1 MLESGDRET
10 WKVSERIGE
19 KKERRGERGK
29 KGEREKQIY
38 EPVQER

>member
-10 WKVSERIGE
+10 WKVSKRIGE
-19 KKERRGERGK
+19 KKERR
-29 KGEREKQIY
+29 GEREKQIY